1 MRRLA
6 LALAAA
12 LLLATG
18 TAGWAWAVFGQ
29 RVAEAARPSAPIAL
43 TGRVV
48 DKAGLL
54 PDAAKAALTDR
65 LALLERMAGPQ
76 FVVVT
81 VPTLGGRSIEDYARA
96 LGNGWGVGDR
106 QRNDGVI
113 LLVAPAEHKVRIE
126 VGKGLETTLS
136 DTLCAEVIGEDIL
149 PRFRANAL
157 REGIE
162 AGADRIIAILLAHPT
177 LPGRAS

>member
-1 MRRLA
+1 
-6 LALAAA
+6 
-12 LLLATG
+12 
-18 TAGWAWAVFGQ
+18 
-29 RVAEAARPSAPIAL
+29 
-43 TGRVV
+43 
-48 DKAGLL
+48 
-54 PDAAKAALTDR
+54 
-65 LALLERMAGPQ
+65 MAGPQ